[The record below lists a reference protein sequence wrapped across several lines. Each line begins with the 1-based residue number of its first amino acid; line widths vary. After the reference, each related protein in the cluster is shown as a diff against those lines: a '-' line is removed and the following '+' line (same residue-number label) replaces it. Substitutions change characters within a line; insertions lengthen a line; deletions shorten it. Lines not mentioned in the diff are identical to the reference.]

1 MNYNITRSSWKVP
14 LIKKYILKKNK
25 LLCKKPI
32 KVLSRSS
39 LITPNCLGL
48 KFLVHNGKNF
58 TPVDVKIY
66 MIGCKFGEFA
76 LTRQKHIYK
85 KK

>member
-1 MNYNITRSSWKVP
+1 MNYNISRSSWKVP
-14 LIKKYILKKNK
+14 LIKKSILIKNNLFYK
-25 LLCKKPI
+25 NPI

-58 TPVDVKIY
+58 IPVDVKNY

-76 LTRQKHIYK
+76 LTRKKHIYK